1 VSRPRLAALP
11 AAAALVLALAGCS
24 GGLGQQAGAD
34 AGARAGYVSG
44 DGSISTYPPD
54 QRTGPVA
61 ITGEATD
68 GTVLD
73 LADLRG
79 EVVVLNFWY
88 AGCAP
93 CRAEAD
99 DLAVVAEARAADG
112 VRFVGVNTR
121 DELANAVAFE
131 RTFATPYPSVL
142 DAGSGEAVVALAG
155 VVSPQSVPAT
165 IVLDRQGR
173 PAARVLGALDAG
185 NVATFDALID
195 DVLAERA

>member
-1 VSRPRLAALP
+1 MSRPRLAALP

-61 ITGEATD
+61 ITGEA
-68 GTVLD
+68 
-73 LADLRG
+73 
-79 EVVVLNFWY
+79 VVLNFWY

-112 VRFVGVNTR
+112 VRFVGINTR

-131 RTFATPYPSVL
+131 RNFATPYPSVL

>member
-1 VSRPRLAALP
+1 MRLAALP
-11 AAAALVLALAGCS
+11 AAAAVLLALTGCS
-24 GGLGQQAGAD
+24 GGLGAPAEE
-34 AGARAGYVSG
+34 AARAGYVSG
-44 DGSISTYPPD
+44 DGSISTYPAPE
-54 QRTGPVA
+54 RTEPVA
-61 ITGEATD
+61 IAGEATD
-68 GTVLD
+68 GSVLD
-73 LADLRG
+73 LAALRG
-79 EVVVLNFWY
+79 DVVVLNFWY

-121 DELANAVAFE
+121 DGLANAAAFE
-131 RTFATPYPSVL
+131 RRYATPYPSVL
-142 DAGSGEAVVALAG
+142 DAESGAAVLALAG

-173 PAARVLGALDAG
+173 PAARVLGPLDAD

-195 DVLAERA
+195 DVLAEEAA